1 MSILNLIVANLA
13 INGTAPITKNTTVV
27 QQSQC
32 PSKPIATS
40 ATTEPSRDSS
50 RLMDNKFDCA
60 CERIALMEAW
70 VSVKSL
76 SRLVPELVVH
86 LAQFPGD
93 DMK

>member
-1 MSILNLIVANLA
+1 
-13 INGTAPITKNTTVV
+13 
-27 QQSQC
+27 
-32 PSKPIATS
+32 
-40 ATTEPSRDSS
+40 
-50 RLMDNKFDCA
+50 MDNKFDCA